1 MFAALIVGKKSPNS
15 SKVVLTACPT
25 SGKNRRSLCGSKM
38 KVDTVSEMKLS
49 LQESFRKQVCCDGGG
64 LLLVGVS
71 FALRRK
77 RPNVETGSEE
87 LQQRVSFKGL
97 QSTCRWMEERISVV
111 V

>member
-25 SGKNRRSLCGSKM
+25 SGKNRSLCGSKM

>member
-1 MFAALIVGKKSPNS
+1 MFAVLIVGKKSPNS

-64 LLLVGVS
+64 AFAGGGFVCPQKEEAKRRNGIRRTPAKS
-71 FALRRK
+71 F
-77 RPNVETGSEE
+77 
-87 LQQRVSFKGL
+87 
-97 QSTCRWMEERISVV
+97 I
-111 V
+111 